1 MAARRVGGHRTGGY
15 GRRVD
20 SPPPDSYAGQI
31 GYFGQTAM
39 SETAVL
45 GGMKDRASAM
55 SQTGRIGS
63 EPAASGG
70 FLDSEDISETFDS
83 LSPENRLKL
92 YEIERIALRGTDLLP
107 GDLLHEALCAAIMG
121 DRKCP
126 RDVSFMA
133 FIVQTM
139 RSVASHHREKR
150 WREPADGGAAQEA
163 QEARPVFSAAA
174 SDPEQ
179 MLIERESED
188 TVGVIHDC
196 FEGDEQAQMVVL
208 GWSEGYR
215 GKELRDFVSVDQ
227 AALDYAIKRIR
238 RTMTK
243 RYPNGWNKQ

>member
-1 MAARRVGGHRTGGY
+1 MPVGSGVSDKPGCPKPPFSAALK
-15 GRRVD
+15 GRA
-20 SPPPDSYAGQI
+20 P
-31 GYFGQTAM
+31 AM
-39 SETAVL
+39 
-45 GGMKDRASAM
+45 R
-55 SQTGRIGS
+55 QTGQIGS

-70 FLDSEDISETFDS
+70 FLDSEDISEAFDS

-92 YEIERIALRGTDLLP
+92 YEIERIALRGTDLSP

-126 RDVSFMA
+126 RDVPFMA
-133 FIVQTM
+133 FVVETM
-139 RSVASHHREKR
+139 RSIASHHREKR
-150 WREPADGGAAQEA
+150 RREPADGGAAQETQDA
-163 QEARPVFSAAA
+163 QPVFSPVT

-188 TVGVIHDC
+188 TVGAIHDC

-215 GKELRDFVSVDQ
+215 GKELRDFVGVDQ

-238 RTMTK
+238 RSMTK
-243 RYPNGWNKQ
+243 RYPSGWKKQ

>member
-1 MAARRVGGHRTGGY
+1 MFGS
-15 GRRVD
+15 GRRAD

-31 GYFGQTAM
+31 GCFGQTGM

-45 GGMKDRASAM
+45 GGMKGKTPAM
-55 SQTGRIGS
+55 SQTGQIGS
-63 EPAASGG
+63 EPATSDG
-70 FLDSEDISETFDS
+70 FLDSEDISEAFDS
-83 LSPENRLKL
+83 LSPEYRLKL
-92 YEIERIALRGTDLLP
+92 YEIERVALCGTDLSP

-126 RDVSFMA
+126 RDVPFMA
-133 FIVQTM
+133 FIIQTM
-139 RSVASHHREKR
+139 RSIASHHREKR
-150 WREPADGGAAQEA
+150 RREPADGGAAQEV

-174 SDPEQ
+174 SDPERL
-179 MLIERESED
+179 LIERESKD
-188 TVGVIHDC
+188 TVDAIHDC

-215 GKELRDFVSVDQ
+215 GKELRDFVGVDQ

-243 RYPNGWNKQ
+243 RYPNGWKQQ

>member
-1 MAARRVGGHRTGGY
+1 MFGS
-15 GRRVD
+15 GRRAD
-20 SPPPDSYAGQI
+20 SPPPDIYAGQI
-31 GYFGQTAM
+31 GCFGQTGM

-45 GGMKDRASAM
+45 GGMKGKTLAM
-55 SQTGRIGS
+55 SQTGQIGS
-63 EPAASGG
+63 EPVTSEG
-70 FLDSEDISETFDS
+70 FLDSEDISEAFGS

-92 YEIERIALRGTDLLP
+92 YAIERVALRGTDLSP

-126 RDVSFMA
+126 RHVPFMA

-139 RSVASHHREKR
+139 RSIASHHREER
-150 WREPADGGAAQEA
+150 RREPADGGAAQEA
-163 QEARPVFSAAA
+163 REARPVFSATA

-188 TVGVIHDC
+188 MVGAIQDC

-215 GKELRDFVSVDQ
+215 GKELRDFVGVDQ

-243 RYPNGWNKQ
+243 RYPNGWKKQ